1 MASSRSKRHTATAG
15 VGLPMAWIVKAH
27 VFQAIRGTF
36 GHSSLGAVCSP
47 TRWTVV
53 AHTTN
58 ISTMLSENFLLQTE
72 FRRVTRRKE
81 QRLLSD
87 ANTWDHCL
95 THGSCT
101 P

>member
-1 MASSRSKRHTATAG
+1 
-15 VGLPMAWIVKAH
+15 MAWIVKAH

-58 ISTMLSENFLLQTE
+58 ISTMLFENFLLQTTE
-72 FRRVTRRKE
+72 FRRVTHRKE
-81 QRLLSD
+81 
-87 ANTWDHCL
+87 
-95 THGSCT
+95 
-101 P
+101 